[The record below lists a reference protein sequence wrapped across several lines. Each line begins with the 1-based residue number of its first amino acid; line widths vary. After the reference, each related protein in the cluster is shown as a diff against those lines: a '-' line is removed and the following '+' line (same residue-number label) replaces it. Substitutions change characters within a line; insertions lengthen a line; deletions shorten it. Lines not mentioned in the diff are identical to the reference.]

1 MRFRLILVLLT
12 FSSCLIAQPT
22 SDASPQKANTI
33 FQDFKNT
40 NTSAV
45 SLWKYSLLRYST
57 TDKRESILKLNQS
70 PSLSTTP
77 PTAFFCR
84 IEDAIAKSSK
94 VNMKFRLGSVQY
106 VDALEGKGY
115 FEALSYSR
123 ATNFQMT
130 RNVKE

>member
-1 MRFRLILVLLT
+1 MKEWLPFVFLCFSLQLTAQDIPVPSVEKNLLP
-12 FSSCLIAQPT
+12 LP
-22 SDASPQKANTI
+22 
-33 FQDFKNT
+33 DFKSWQSNDI
-40 NTSAV
+40 
-45 SLWKYSLLRYST
+45 SLWRYSLLRYP
-57 TDKRESILKLNQS
+57 SIEPRSSSATVRYQPISSNA
-70 PSLSTTP
+70 T

-84 IEDAIAKSSK
+84 IEDAIARSSR

-130 RNVKE
+130 RNIKE